1 MPVPENFAFF
11 VIAAVVGYFIFRF
24 FKYGGFRGALYG
36 SPVAKTFGDL
46 QLARYAGAT
55 TTLRVHLLEDG
66 RIVLEQSS
74 RAMLS
79 ASMSGIPMGPI
90 DADQFIQLLQRARSE
105 V

>member
-1 MPVPENFAFF
+1 MPIPENLAFF
-11 VIAAVVGYFIFRF
+11 LIAAVLGYFVFRF
-24 FKYGGFRGALYG
+24 FKHGGFRGALYG

-66 RIVLEQSS
+66 RIVLEQTS
-74 RAMLS
+74 RALLS
-79 ASMSGIPMGPI
+79 VSLRGIPMGPI
-90 DADQFIQLLQRARSE
+90 DADQLIKLLQRARSD